1 MLNAAEE
8 CACRAMDG
16 RKDSSRRAL
25 IIVAPSSSIR
35 EVRNMVAA
43 SLPAGSSCTGSVWQD
58 ADGRTV
64 EVLEYKDPVPTYSQ
78 PYDLEI
84 CNAGVA
90 LSADE
95 LTNAQRWRGG
105 R

>member
-25 IIVAPSSSIR
+25 IVVAPSANLR

-58 ADGRTV
+58 AEGRTV
-64 EVLEYKDPVPTYSQ
+64 EVLEYKDAVPRYGI
-78 PYDLEI
+78 PYDLEL
-84 CNAGVA
+84 CNAGAA
-90 LSADE
+90 LTPEE
-95 LTNAQRWRGG
+95 LNDAKRWRGG
-105 R
+105 K

>member
-25 IIVAPSSSIR
+25 IIVAPSGNLR

-58 ADGRTV
+58 AEGRTV
-64 EVLEYKDPVPTYSQ
+64 EVLEYKDDVPAYSQ

-84 CNAGVA
+84 CNAGA
-90 LSADE
+90 PLSPEEVIA
-95 LTNAQRWRGG
+95 AKRWRGG
-105 R
+105 K